1 LLELLSKGVSPKD
14 ALDQLVAADADRERR
29 QVGVISV
36 DGRSAQWTGKG
47 QYGSES
53 RGDWVEM
60 QTGPTFAVQG
70 NSLVSPDVVR
80 AVVATFRASEGSPR
94 NLGDRL
100 IEAMNAGQKLGGDGR
115 HGETQSAA
123 VLVADPRPG
132 MSRRPDGITVNINV
146 CEHPEPVGELR
157 RIYDTASETLGFRNL
172 EQPIGRDIVQLKMM
186 LNALGFFRPNEAEFD
201 VRSPQ
206 ANVYTQ
212 EGVEAVDKFR
222 AAQGWQTTVP
232 GFVEAR
238 TIERLWKKLEEAGKA
253 DTIRRKLIDLQRLR

>member
-1 LLELLSKGVSPKD
+1 VWS
-14 ALDQLVAADADRERR
+14 RR
-29 QVGVISV
+29 C
-36 DGRSAQWTGKG
+36 GRSAQWTGKG
-47 QYGSES
+47 QYGAES
-53 RGDWVEM
+53 HDDWVEM

-70 NSLVSPDVVR
+70 NSLVTVEVVR
-80 AVVATFRASEGSPR
+80 AVAATFRAREGAPR
-94 NLGDRL
+94 NLADRL

-186 LNALGFFRPNEAEFD
+186 LNALGFFRPNETEFD
-201 VRSPQ
+201 GRSPQ
-206 ANVYTQ
+206 ANIYTQ
-212 EGVEAVDKFR
+212 EAVEAVDKFR

-232 GFVEAR
+232 GFVEAQ
-238 TIERLWKKLEEAGKA
+238 TIERMWKKLEEAGKA
-253 DTIRRKLIDLQRLR
+253 DAIRRKLIDLQRLR